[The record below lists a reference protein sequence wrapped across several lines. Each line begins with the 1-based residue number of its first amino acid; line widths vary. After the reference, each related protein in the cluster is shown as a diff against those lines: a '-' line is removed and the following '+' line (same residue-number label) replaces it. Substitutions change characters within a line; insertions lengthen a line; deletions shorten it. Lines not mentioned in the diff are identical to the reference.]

1 MGNTSGSAQRRDTL
15 PRDLIEGR
23 SFVVASNPPRDEQRT
38 LERAIEER
46 GGTVHPFLTS
56 VTDVLVV
63 GPIAGNDC
71 EALWAREQIRRG
83 QVYRERWGHLELVTE
98 EELRAAL
105 GQDPAGPA

>member
-1 MGNTSGSAQRRDTL
+1 MRNGSALPREPL
-15 PRDLIEGR
+15 PRDIVTGR
-23 SFVVASNPPRDEQRT
+23 SFVIASNPPRDEQRA

-63 GPIAGNDC
+63 GPITGHDS

-83 QVYRERWGHLELVTE
+83 EHYRARWGHLELISE
-98 EELRAAL
+98 EELREAL
-105 GQDPAGPA
+105 GGDGAKTG